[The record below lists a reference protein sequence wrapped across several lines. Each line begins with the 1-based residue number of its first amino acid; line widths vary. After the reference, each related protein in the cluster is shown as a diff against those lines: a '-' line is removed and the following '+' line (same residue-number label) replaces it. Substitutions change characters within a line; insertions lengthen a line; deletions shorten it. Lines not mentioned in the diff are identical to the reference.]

1 MPLEG
6 LMGRKLGMTQVFDD
20 NGEIHAVTVI
30 EAGPVIVTQVKTA
43 ARDGYAAVQVGYG
56 ERKRSSKPQR
66 GHTKKLGDFRML
78 REFRVEGDGE
88 YSVGDRV
95 GVELFS
101 EGDLL
106 DVTGVSRGR
115 GFAGGVRRH
124 NFSGGPKTHG
134 QSDRHRAPGSIGSG
148 TTPGRVY
155 KGQRMAGHMGA
166 VQTTSKNLRLIA
178 RDEGKGLLLVEGAVP
193 GATNSTVRVR
203 RASKQGKKQG

>member
-203 RASKQGKKQG
+203 RARRQGKKQG